1 MLKLKFFLRNINLLN
16 ISLLIFV
23 LLMANYMLFPFFDIK
38 VKFTPS
44 ALKKTPAPEGEDT
57 TQERIPLPSDYMI
70 IAEQNL
76 FHPERK
82 IPTEKKEEQPLPKPE
97 IVLYGTLITENL
109 GLAYLEDK
117 KSPRTTPGRGK
128 RQIVL
133 RKGDTLGGFTLKEIE
148 TDKIVMVKGEETI
161 VVKVIDPTVKKVRET
176 SLATPQPSSSF
187 GKVQR
192 SPASTRRTPTPLPQP

>member
-16 ISLLIFV
+16 ISLIIFV
-23 LLMANYMLFPFFDIK
+23 LLVANYMFFPFFDIK

-44 ALKKTPAPEGEDT
+44 ALKKTPAPEEKDT
-57 TQERIPLPSDYMI
+57 VQGRIPLPSDYMI
-70 IAEQNL
+70 IAEQNI

-109 GLAYLEDK
+109 SLAYLEDK

>member
-16 ISLLIFV
+16 ISLLIFI

-44 ALKKTPAPEGEDT
+44 ALKKTPAPEEKDT
-57 TQERIPLPSDYMI
+57 VQGRIPLPSDYMI

-176 SLATPQPSSSF
+176 SLATPQPSSPP
-187 GKVQR
+187 GTVQR
-192 SPASTRRTPTPLPQP
+192 SPASTQRTPLPLPQP